1 MAYFLQSLQYSN
13 SASNAISTHLRN
25 NHFSKTPLGNCNV
38 YHKPSPNSSLDE
50 ILTSK
55 NRKFGFSLRIDQ
67 QSNPSITTSTNLG
80 MGGTRKIQRYD
91 LYNTHTLCHFH
102 SHDGNKT
109 KKLHVDINNVGA
121 VNSISSTQLG
131 GTPDVLCDTGSVL
144 PLTGLDLS
152 NRNFSDTLLCNVDFS
167 GTTLTGVDFSGSYFS
182 NVNFTSVKSFAGIN
196 FTGVDLNAVRG
207 STGEDSPF
215 IDMSFNGTT
224 FGEGYGDINFKGA
237 NFTHANFPQDLRFN
251 ECNLSN
257 ADFSDISIN
266 NFNIITSDD
275 IGGLNL
281 SSAKI
286 GSLSVM
292 GARTVDPFAT
302 LIPAN
307 LKCAGLVVG
316 PGSMFMLRGD
326 IWSMTSS
333 IFNNASLIDVVFGD
347 VDAGVDGGADLSGS
361 QFIKANLTNANLT
374 NANLTNI
381 DLSGANLT
389 NAILTNVTLTNATLT
404 NAKLTNVDLTNLD
417 LSGAN
422 LTNVDLTNFDLTG
435 ANLTNANLTN
445 ANLTN
450 AILTNV
456 TLTNAT
462 LTNAN
467 LTNVDL
473 TNRDFSGA
481 NLTNIEFVGANLTNA
496 NLTNAN
502 LTGVTLTN
510 ATLTNAN
517 LTNVDLTNHD
527 LSGANLTNVDLTNHD
542 LTGANLT
549 NANLTN
555 ANLTNATLTNVTL
568 TNANLTNVD
577 LNNRDFSGAN
587 LTNIEFVGANLT
599 NANLTNANLT
609 NANLT
614 NANLTGANITGVN
627 FAGVTWRGT
636 TCPTGAN
643 TEIVG
648 PCCYKSASC
657 TPTFGCNFQTQT
669 CEYSPLSRTDADCS
683 AATCGGRYCDISWT
697 SVSGDWGYAE
707 QTAALTISQNT
718 LEDCRDF
725 CVHYPHNKTLTFC
738 GYDTR
743 SKRCYAWDHT
753 PKPNHSS
760 DAPYFYNLTCN
771 GTLQPL

>member
-422 LTNVDLTNFDLTG
+422 LTNVDLTN
-435 ANLTNANLTN
+435 
-445 ANLTN
+445 
-450 AILTNV
+450 
-456 TLTNAT
+456 
-462 LTNAN
+462 
-467 LTNVDL
+467 
-473 TNRDFSGA
+473 
-481 NLTNIEFVGANLTNA
+481 
-496 NLTNAN
+496 
-502 LTGVTLTN
+502 
-510 ATLTNAN
+510 
-517 LTNVDLTNHD
+517 
-527 LSGANLTNVDLTNHD
+527 
-542 LTGANLT
+542 
-549 NANLTN
+549 
-555 ANLTNATLTNVTL
+555 
-568 TNANLTNVD
+568 
-577 LNNRDFSGAN
+577 RDFSGAN